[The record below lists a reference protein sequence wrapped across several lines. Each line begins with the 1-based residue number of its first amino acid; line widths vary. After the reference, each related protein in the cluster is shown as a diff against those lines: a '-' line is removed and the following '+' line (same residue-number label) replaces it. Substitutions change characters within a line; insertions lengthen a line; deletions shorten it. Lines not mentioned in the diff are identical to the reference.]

1 MMEYLIEKNVPITKP
16 SAAKTERPWPNMEVN
31 DSVFIAFPCQ
41 DKRPRARSGTP
52 AAPLY
57 HKQDAQLRC
66 SAHVYGTKN
75 KKKFVTRVLTEN
87 GKIGLRVWRVE

>member
-1 MMEYLIEKNVPITKP
+1 MGYLEERWIIEKNVPIPKP
-16 SAAKTERPWPNMEVN
+16 KGYTTTFPWPNMEVN
-31 DSVFIAFPCQ
+31 DSVFFIFKNQ
-41 DKRPRARSGTP
+41 NKDSSL
-52 AAPLY
+52 PLY
-57 HKQDAQLRC
+57 HNQETPIRS